1 MLGVAIS
8 SILAHARH
16 FKVSGEMF
24 KTKDLFEVLDNE
36 RRLNIIGCIG
46 HNNKKLT
53 KDKTFHSYKS
63 SGVSLF
69 IMLRCF

>member
-53 KDKTFHSYKS
+53 KD
-63 SGVSLF
+63 
-69 IMLRCF
+69 